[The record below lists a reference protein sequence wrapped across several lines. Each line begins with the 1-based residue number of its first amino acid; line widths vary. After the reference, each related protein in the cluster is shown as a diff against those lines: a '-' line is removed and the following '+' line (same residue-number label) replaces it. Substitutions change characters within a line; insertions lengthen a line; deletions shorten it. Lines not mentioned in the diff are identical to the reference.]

1 MTDKKNNMD
10 RTAQITSNNVK
21 NKAPSLTKES
31 AFRSF
36 HNGCFSC

>member
-10 RTAQITSNNVK
+10 RTAQIISNNVK
-21 NKAPSLTKES
+21 NTAPSLTKES
-31 AFRSF
+31 TVRSF